1 MLLGAF
7 IIKMLQKQNYAN
19 HTLLIAGTSIITVFT
34 CVFTLTHN
42 SFWLGTWMFLASTG
56 YCVFEVVL
64 NVCFLLISPP
74 EEA

>member
-7 IIKMLQKQNYAN
+7 IIKILQKQNYTN

-34 CVFTLTHN
+34 CLFTLTRD

-56 YCVFEVVL
+56 YSVFEVVL